1 MKKKAGRVIPN
12 VNIYPLEVTPVE
24 AIVQAD
30 VIVDVVHTELLP
42 AIKQAIRGKRT
53 SAVLFQI
60 NSSDAYVEIP
70 KTEWEKAIDRN
81 IAYFT
86 KKEKYEV
93 CSDLTTLK
101 TSLKQSDKQLVKI

>member
-1 MKKKAGRVIPN
+1 MKKKTGRIIPN
-12 VNIYPLEVTPVE
+12 VNIYPLEIAPVD
-24 AIVQAD
+24 AIAQAD
-30 VIVDVVHTELLP
+30 VVLEIVHTELLP
-42 AIKQAIRGKRT
+42 AIKQAIKSKRT

-70 KTEWEKAIDRN
+70 KTEWLKAIDKN

-101 TSLKQSDKQLVKI
+101 TNLKEADKQLV